1 MKEAENH
8 ALFRVF
14 QSLSEDPYNLLFT
27 QENLSILTL
36 RRILLSWYIQ
46 AKRFILTR
54 NLVVNNLYMKPLYF
68 DLFTLNFKYF
78 NIPLSLSY
86 VFIEIIAKWTDYIL
100 HANFEKKNHET
111 NLTKLILISRQA
123 QYNQLMFEL
132 EVT

>member
-1 MKEAENH
+1 
-8 ALFRVF
+8 
-14 QSLSEDPYNLLFT
+14 
-27 QENLSILTL
+27 
-36 RRILLSWYIQ
+36 
-46 AKRFILTR
+46 
-54 NLVVNNLYMKPLYF
+54 MKPLYF